1 MLTALPLSAT
11 HWKERAGRMTTT
23 QLRVN
28 LDTLLRHGVLAE
40 PEMVADVAARLSDRE
55 NIRRARMMP

>member
-1 MLTALPLSAT
+1 
-11 HWKERAGRMTTT
+11 MTTT